1 MIMQD
6 YMCIFSFTLYKSLL
20 TGHMNLFVYIFICYL
35 TLIISIDMVH
45 SQSLSCSCNLD
56 GTGMTMICTNV
67 HSLVAY
73 QRCMHEQLNAQ
84 SDLKLRR
91 GGIITNLTIVHHQL
105 RSLSNGLLQFSYGS
119 NNVYQLSD
127 LRYLYVVHG
136 TLRQI
141 ESGALALIERALE
154 YIDLSNNE
162 LQHMPQTD
170 NEQYSNLM

>member
-1 MIMQD
+1 
-6 YMCIFSFTLYKSLL
+6 
-20 TGHMNLFVYIFICYL
+20 
-35 TLIISIDMVH
+35 
-45 SQSLSCSCNLD
+45 
-56 GTGMTMICTNV
+56 
-67 HSLVAY
+67 
-73 QRCMHEQLNAQ
+73 MHEQLNAQ

-91 GGIITNLTIVHHQL
+91 GGIITNLTILHHQL